1 MELPIKA
8 GDTVCKVQVHSG
20 GPAYFDPIW
29 FNEEGVYRFTIR
41 EVNEGKVGYRYDTA
55 PWTLEVQTVKSD
67 GKLVVARA
75 DYSVDGKGGY
85 TIAEFVNYYEEGLPS
100 ETPSQ
105 DGTLPA
111 TTGDAFIAQTS
122 DPSNPVLWVVL
133 MVVALVGVGVA
144 FWLKKRGRNRK

>member
-1 MELPIKA
+1 MQP
-8 GDTVCKVQVHSG
+8 
-20 GPAYFDPIW
+20 
-29 FNEEGVYRFTIR
+29 YRTR
-41 EVNEGKVGYRYDTA
+41 TA
-55 PWTLEVQTVKSD
+55 K
-67 GKLVVARA
+67 KRARMCP
-75 DYSVDGKGGY
+75 V
-85 TIAEFVNYYEEGLPS
+85 TIAEFVNYYEEGLPP